1 VSKELFGCSDASALN
16 SCSMENT
23 LDMVNCAM
31 YQSDVMCAES
41 VMRALVESPKKAVR
55 KLGVGGVNQY
65 MIAGHIC

>member
-1 VSKELFGCSDASALN
+1 
-16 SCSMENT
+16 MENKF
-23 LDMVNCAM
+23 DMVNCVM

-41 VMRALVESPKKAVR
+41 VMIWALVESPKKAVG